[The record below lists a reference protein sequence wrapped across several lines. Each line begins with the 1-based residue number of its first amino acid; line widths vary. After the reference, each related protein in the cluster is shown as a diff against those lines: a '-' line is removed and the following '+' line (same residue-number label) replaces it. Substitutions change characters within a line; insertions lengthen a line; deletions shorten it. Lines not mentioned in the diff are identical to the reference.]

1 MAQTSP
7 RLSFK
12 NLAEKINC
20 ILNLCLY
27 GIGCM
32 CQHSSDA
39 EFEFKIGKLSMLKL
53 QRRLTENEG

>member
-53 QRRLTENEG
+53 